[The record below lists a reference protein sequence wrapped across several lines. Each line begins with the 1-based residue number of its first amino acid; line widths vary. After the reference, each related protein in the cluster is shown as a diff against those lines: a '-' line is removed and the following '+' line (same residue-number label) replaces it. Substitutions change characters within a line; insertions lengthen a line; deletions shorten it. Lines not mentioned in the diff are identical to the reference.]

1 MNMNRFYSFFACCAL
16 LLCTVA
22 SFAQSTKEEYADR
35 YNLLVKNLGETG
47 VGIETLLDNWRA
59 AYPDDTDM
67 LIATFRYYL
76 AKSQKQEVVRKDV
89 SRYLGMKPILSLKD
103 SLGKDVW
110 FYQETFF
117 DDELFGTAAKAID
130 KAISL
135 NPDRLDM
142 RFSKISSEMAYEKE
156 SPDMAGQDLKSLI
169 TYNYTEK
176 PSWVFKGVDKVDDE
190 FFRAGVQEYCV
201 ALFQRG
207 GQKCFDEFKSVS
219 ELMLQYV
226 GDEPLFLSNLGSY
239 YLVSAKEP
247 KTALKYYTKV
257 LKLKPDDYTAI
268 KNCVLMARN
277 ENNVKM
283 EKKYLAQL
291 IKVTESESEKLTS
304 QARLDQ
310 LNGKK

>member
-1 MNMNRFYSFFACCAL
+1 MNMNRFYKFFACCGL
-16 LLCTVA
+16 LLCAAV
-22 SFAQSTKEEYADR
+22 SFAQTTKEEFADR

-67 LIATFRYYL
+67 LVASFRYYL
-76 AKSQKQEVVRKDV
+76 AKSQSQEVVRKDV

-110 FYQETFF
+110 YYQETFF
-117 DDELFGTAAKAID
+117 DDELFGKATKAID
-130 KAISL
+130 KAIAQ

-142 RFSKISSEMAYEKE
+142 RFSKISAEMTYEKD
-156 SPDMAGQDLKSLI
+156 SPDMACSDLKSLI
-169 TYNYTEK
+169 SYHYSEK
-176 PSWVFKGVDKVDDE
+176 PSWTYKGVEKVDEE

-207 GQKCFDEFKSVS
+207 GQKCFDAFRDISD
-219 ELMLQYV
+219 LMLQYV
-226 GDEPLFLSNLGSY
+226 GDDNIFLSNMGSY
-239 YLVSAKEP
+239 YLVAAKDP
-247 KTALKYYTKV
+247 KTALKYYTRV
-257 LKLKPDDYTAI
+257 LKQKPDDYTAI
-268 KNCVLMARN
+268 KNCVLLARN

-291 IKVTESESEKLTS
+291 IKVTQTESEKLS
-304 QARLDQ
+304 AQARLDQ

>member
-1 MNMNRFYSFFACCAL
+1 
-16 LLCTVA
+16 
-22 SFAQSTKEEYADR
+22 
-35 YNLLVKNLGETG
+35 VKNLGETG
-47 VGIETLLDNWRA
+47 VGIETLLDNWKA

-67 LIATFRYYL
+67 LVASFRYYL

-117 DDELFGTAAKAID
+117 DDELFGNATKSIDRAI
-130 KAISL
+130 AL

-142 RFSKISSEMAYEKE
+142 RFSKISSELAYEKD
-156 SPDMAGQDLKSLI
+156 SPDMACQDLKSLI

-176 PSWVFKGVDKVDDE
+176 PTWAYKGVEKVDDE
-190 FFRAGVQEYCV
+190 FFCAGVQEYCV

-207 GQKCFDEFKSVS
+207 GQKCFDAFKSIS
-219 ELMLQYV
+219 ELMLQYRP
-226 GDEPLFLSNLGSY
+226 DEHLFLSNMGSY
-239 YLVSAKEP
+239 YLVSAQDP

-257 LKLKPDDYTAI
+257 LKQDPNDYTAI

-291 IKVTESESEKLTS
+291 INVTESESEKLAS
-304 QARLDQ
+304 QTRLDQ

>member
-1 MNMNRFYSFFACCAL
+1 MNMNRIYSFFACCAL
-16 LLCTVA
+16 MLCSVA

-47 VGIETLLDNWRA
+47 VGIETLLDNWKA

-67 LIATFRYYL
+67 LVASFRYYL

-117 DDELFGTAAKAID
+117 DDELFGNATKSIDRAI
-130 KAISL
+130 AL

-142 RFSKISSEMAYEKE
+142 RFSKISSELAYEKD
-156 SPDMAGQDLKSLI
+156 SPDMACQDLKSLI

-176 PSWVFKGVDKVDDE
+176 PTWAYKGVEKVDDE
-190 FFRAGVQEYCV
+190 FFCTGVQEYCV

-207 GQKCFDEFKSVS
+207 GQKCFDAFKSIS
-219 ELMLQYV
+219 ELMLQYRP
-226 GDEPLFLSNLGSY
+226 DEHLFLSNMGSY
-239 YLVSAKEP
+239 YLVSAQDP

-257 LKLKPDDYTAI
+257 LKQDPNDYTAI

-291 IKVTESESEKLTS
+291 IKVTESESEKLAS
-304 QARLDQ
+304 QTRLDQ